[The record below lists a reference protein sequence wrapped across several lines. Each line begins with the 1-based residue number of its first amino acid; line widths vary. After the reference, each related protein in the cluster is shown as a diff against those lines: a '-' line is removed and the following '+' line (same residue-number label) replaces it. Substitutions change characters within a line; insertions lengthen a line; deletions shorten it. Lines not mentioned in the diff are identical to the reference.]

1 MPEVWREQS
10 FQTRFFTASSQLFSA
25 EPWSVLPLMDSNDG
39 LRSLQLPTGNKR
51 SGLSPFDEK
60 GREAKKLRTRACD
73 DAEQRVMPVGIE
85 APFPII
91 DLPLADPFYSYSGHF
106 AESWGGNTAHRTLP
120 IDFTNFDL
128 GHRDQHGVLSCHGV
142 GYGGN
147 LGNQLET
154 ANADKQLG
162 MDFMWDIPSQ
172 HPYQDYKN
180 KFNNVPNG
188 EVDLRCQFASIV
200 DGGNPTSTHDAP
212 EEINEN
218 DAGLHVVHSQVHA
231 TSSQGQLVP
240 VLSQDSEV
248 CYDYDTCLGVV
259 SHVFSAVHYSL

>member
-39 LRSLQLPTGNKR
+39 LQSLQLPTGNKR
-51 SGLSPFDEK
+51 SGLSPFDEE
-60 GREAKKLRTRACD
+60 GREAKKLRTQACD
-73 DAEQRVMPVGIE
+73 DAEQR
-85 APFPII
+85 PII

-106 AESWGGNTAHRTLP
+106 AESWGGNTARRTLP

-128 GHRDQHGVLSCHGV
+128 GHRDQYEVLSCHGV

-147 LGNQLET
+147 LGNQLES
-154 ANADKQLG
+154 ANADTQLG

-172 HPYQDYKN
+172 HPYQDCGN
-180 KFNNVPNG
+180 QFNTVPNG

-212 EEINEN
+212 EEINEDN
-218 DAGLHVVHSQVHA
+218 AGLHAVHSQVPA

-259 SHVFSAVHYSL
+259 SHAFKAVHYSL